1 MDLTMITGATHT
13 KKLLTWQNKIYMVE
27 KQVGRNE
34 KQNINFILVLT
45 QAGYQH
51 TLLLLLV

>member
-1 MDLTMITGATHT
+1 MDLTMITGATHK
-13 KKLLTWQNKIYMVE
+13 KKLLAWQNKIYMVE